1 MALDAA
7 SEFHDRITGVDSRN
21 NAVSVSAS
29 CEDRLASVTAT
40 VACTAA
46 GDGDDDCD
54 GVCNGGDW
62 SVDEELGA
70 VVTVDVADVA
80 DVKASSGGG
89 EGDGA
94 GTMVNVDARMT
105 RSIQRRLTALVFSRG
120 WCS

>member
-1 MALDAA
+1 M
-7 SEFHDRITGVDSRN
+7 
-21 NAVSVSAS
+21 
-29 CEDRLASVTAT
+29 
-40 VACTAA
+40 
-46 GDGDDDCD
+46 
-54 GVCNGGDW
+54 CNGGDW